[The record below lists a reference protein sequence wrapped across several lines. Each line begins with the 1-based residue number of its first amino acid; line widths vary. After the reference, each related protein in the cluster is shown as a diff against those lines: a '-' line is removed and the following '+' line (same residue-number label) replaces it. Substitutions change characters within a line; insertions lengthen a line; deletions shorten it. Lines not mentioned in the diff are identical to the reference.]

1 MEKKSVLGIVA
12 TWFAIVA
19 SGFII
24 AGQVTTFFVNWATLK
39 EMRLKK
45 QLESNVKTV

>member
-1 MEKKSVLGIVA
+1 MEKKSILPIVA
-12 TWFAIVA
+12 LVFTIVA

-24 AGQVTTFFVNWATLK
+24 AGQITTFFVNWAILK

-45 QLESNVKTV
+45 QIESNVKTV